1 MIREVET
8 LDGVGLRAAAL
19 SPGGRPPVESVE
31 AEINRLTWSVLDGSA
46 TASDR
51 ARLTELVRSQHLRR
65 RRTA

>member
-8 LDGVGLRAAAL
+8 LGGAGLRGPAL
-19 SPGGRPPVESVE
+19 GDSPAFETIE

-46 TASDR
+46 SGSDR
-51 ARLTELVRSQHLRR
+51 TRLTELVRSQHLLR

>member
-1 MIREVET
+1 MIWEVET
-8 LDGVGLRAAAL
+8 LDGAGPRGTVLVGNE
-19 SPGGRPPVESVE
+19 PEIETTE

-51 ARLTELVRSQHLRR
+51 TRLTELVRSQHLLR